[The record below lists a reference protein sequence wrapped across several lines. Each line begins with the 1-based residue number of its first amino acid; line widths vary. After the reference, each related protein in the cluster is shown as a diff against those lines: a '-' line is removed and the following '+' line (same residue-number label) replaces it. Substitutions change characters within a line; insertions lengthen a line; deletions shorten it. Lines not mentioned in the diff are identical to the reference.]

1 MTAAWSGSYP
11 LGRRSPKAVC
21 FVDPDTVIV
30 TNYWGSLLRFDLNSG
45 DTLVRHIAKNGISAL
60 TRCGDYLVASSYD
73 GALYLVDPVTLAPVN
88 TLRSMTQ
95 RLMPS
100 ALI

>member
-1 MTAAWSGSYP
+1 
-11 LGRRSPKAVC
+11 
-21 FVDPDTVIV
+21 V
-30 TNYWGSLLRFDLNSG
+30 TSG

-60 TRCGDYLVASSYD
+60 SRCGEHLVASSYD
-73 GALYLVDPVTLAPVN
+73 GALYLVDPVTLELIN